1 MLHLCFHQ
9 LFLSMVISK
18 GLHTTQADRFEGALG
33 GVKQGWKWGE
43 RRSEDRQLG
52 GWLGLVA
59 GLAGWLAWLGGWLGR
74 CLPRSDLYI
83 RTLGSLR
90 SDDQISTLGHVRIS
104 TFGHK
109 STAQS
114 RWMGRSLFYMY
125 VYIYMCVCVE
135 NRIRMQTMRCGTV
148 ILHTTANTLSMSLA
162 FPIKGPSPSQSQYR
176 CIELRGHAPKAV
188 ALRFRR
194 KISNACAAQSASAM
208 REESSPIRPQVSILY
223 QNAYNN
229 HVKT

>member
-1 MLHLCFHQ
+1 
-9 LFLSMVISK
+9 MVGSGGK
-18 GLHTTQADRFEGALG
+18 EGQRTG
-33 GVKQGWKWGE
+33 SW
-43 RRSEDRQLG
+43 
-52 GWLGLVA
+52 VA
-59 GLAGWLAWLGGWLGR
+59 GLAWWLAWLGGWLGWVAG
-74 CLPRSDLYI
+74 LADAYPD
-83 RTLGSLR
+83 
-90 SDDQISTLGHVRIS
+90 RIS
-104 TFGHK
+104 TFG
-109 STAQS
+109 
-114 RWMGRSLFYMY
+114 RWDLYVLTIRSLRSDTFGSLPSDTNPQPSPGGWGVASFICMCI
-125 VYIYMCVCVE
+125 YIYMCVCVE